1 MLCIQTWK
9 KFLPEY
15 SIKVLDYSNLKD
27 YLGES
32 IFSRIIC
39 KEMTLPIQADA
50 IRVAILKKYGGI
62 WFDVDTIILGREFIS
77 ELKDTKLAMFGE
89 EMNKTQHIGFIY
101 ACKNHFLLNTWLEQI
116 IKNINIYKKLYIKKR
131 NNNDNKLKKLFSQI
145 NKWNYLGNGIIDPI
159 LKNIT
164 DKKLYLRLDKY
175 KMNIFPEY
183 KYFENTSL
191 NFMSRYRLFYFQ
203 RGDPKYIINNN
214 KGIILLHNSF
224 TPILYK
230 KMTAKTFLRQDILLS
245 KLLAQILNNTL

>member
-9 KFLPEY
+9 KYLPEY
-15 SIKVLDYSNLKD
+15 NINVLDYSNLKY
-27 YLGES
+27 YLGEPL
-32 IFSRIIC
+32 FSRIIC

-50 IRVAILKKYGGI
+50 IRVAIIKKYGGI

-101 ACKNHFLLNTWLEQI
+101 ACKNLFLLNTWLEQI
-116 IKNINIYKKLYIKKR
+116 IKNINIYKKLYTKKR
-131 NNNDNKLKKLFSQI
+131 NNNDNKLKILFSEI

-191 NFMSRYRLFYFQ
+191 DFMSRYRLFYFQ
-203 RGDPKYIINNN
+203 SGDPKYIINNN

-230 KMTAKTFLRQDILLS
+230 KMTAKKFLRQDILLS
-245 KLLAQILNNTL
+245 KLLAQILNYTL

>member
-1 MLCIQTWK
+1 MKKKKKIFSRNKRTKAKYYYLLIDLFKYFSLLFSICLIYKISFSYSKINFKPGKKFIFTFWEPARKIPGYLMLCIQTWK

-50 IRVAILKKYGGI
+50 IRVAILKNYGGI

-101 ACKNHFLLNTWLEQI
+101 ACKNNFL
-116 IKNINIYKKLYIKKR
+116 IY
-131 NNNDNKLKKLFSQI
+131 
-145 NKWNYLGNGIIDPI
+145 
-159 LKNIT
+159 
-164 DKKLYLRLDKY
+164 
-175 KMNIFPEY
+175 
-183 KYFENTSL
+183 
-191 NFMSRYRLFYFQ
+191 
-203 RGDPKYIINNN
+203 
-214 KGIILLHNSF
+214 
-224 TPILYK
+224 
-230 KMTAKTFLRQDILLS
+230 FL
-245 KLLAQILNNTL
+245 